1 MKKNRVLWFIAL
13 IIVNSGWYAVSQ
25 QSASQEIN
33 RPGADFSGAREAK
46 IVALVG
52 DSSDFEIEHCFTSIN
67 GAVHNASI
75 RVELDSKVLYEW
87 SGDTDDGCVTYSSE
101 SDEGTIV
108 IFTEMEDGAES
119 KTTLSTWPLKNAL
132 IPGMII
138 FSLGTLLVAYL
149 ETLVRVVIKKKIEK
163 IDAMA
168 IETTTE
174 EVTPTNSIWQD
185 PVRPN

>member
-1 MKKNRVLWFIAL
+1 M
-13 IIVNSGWYAVSQ
+13 
-25 QSASQEIN
+25 
-33 RPGADFSGAREAK
+33 
-46 IVALVG
+46 
-52 DSSDFEIEHCFTSIN
+52 
-67 GAVHNASI
+67 
-75 RVELDSKVLYEW
+75 
-87 SGDTDDGCVTYSSE
+87 
-101 SDEGTIV
+101 

-119 KTTLSTWPLKNAL
+119 ETTLSTWPLKNAL

-168 IETTTE
+168 IETTTD

>member
-1 MKKNRVLWFIAL
+1 MKKNRILWIIAL
-13 IIVNSGWYAVSQ
+13 IIVNSVWYNVSQ

-46 IVALVG
+46 IASLVG
-52 DSSDFEIEHCFTSIN
+52 DSGDFEIEHCFTSSN
-67 GAVHNASI
+67 GGVHNASI
-75 RVELDSKVLYEW
+75 RVELDSKILYEW
-87 SGDTDDGCVTYSSE
+87 SGDTDDGCVTYSSD
-101 SDEGTIV
+101 SDEGKLV
-108 IFTEMEDGAES
+108 VFTVMEDGAES
-119 KTTLSTWPLKNAL
+119 KTTLVTWPLKNAF

-168 IETTTE
+168 IEATTD
-174 EVTPTNSIWQD
+174 EVAPTNSIWQD

>member
-1 MKKNRVLWFIAL
+1 MKKNRILWIIAL
-13 IIVNSGWYAVSQ
+13 IIVNSGWYAASQ

-52 DSSDFEIEHCFTSIN
+52 DSGDFEIEHCFTSVN
-67 GAVHNASI
+67 GGVHNASI
-75 RVELDSKVLYEW
+75 RVELDSKILYEW
-87 SGDTDDGCVTYSSE
+87 SGDTDDGCVTYSSD
-101 SDEGTIV
+101 SDEGTLV
-108 IFTEMEDGAES
+108 VFTEMEDGAES
-119 KTTLSTWPLKNAL
+119 KTTLVTWPLKNAF

-149 ETLVRVVIKKKIEK
+149 ETFVRAAIKKKIEK

-168 IETTTE
+168 IEATTE